1 MSNSVSNRLTEVI
14 REGIQEESHVS
25 SRHPHWSRLSE
36 VGTEL
41 WLDTGDM
48 EVAGRLWSSEFTALT
63 TNNTL
68 LNKEIQKGI
77 YDRWIPEVA
86 EAIRQDQPEIDQHNL
101 ILEIAFALNARHA
114 LRLVERFGAD
124 VSVELHTDLAHDV
137 ERSISYGQR
146 YHALSPE
153 NFIVKVPLTAE
164 GLVAARHL
172 VEEGIRV
179 NFTLGF
185 SARQNVLIACVAQ
198 PHYCNVFM
206 GRLNAYS
213 SDEKLGDGRWVG
225 EKASLASQNAIAR
238 LRSEFGSRTRQIGA
252 SMRTGAQVATLAGS
266 DIYTMP
272 PGVVENFLDDLP
284 ALETIANRVSE
295 VYEPTWNADVN
306 PSREGLDTLW
316 DVPADFE
323 ATCREIGSWP
333 VAQLTPAAILE
344 ALSAAGHGSVLPKLD
359 PSRIQMIVEAGK
371 MPKRSQWVDA
381 LASGEVGLDALF
393 TLAGLHSFAA
403 DQAALDERILK
414 QLG

>member
-1 MSNSVSNRLTEVI
+1 MSQAVSNRLTDVI
-14 REGIQEESHVS
+14 CEGISEESHTS
-25 SRHPHWSRLSE
+25 AAHPHWTRLSE

-48 EVAGRLWSSEFTALT
+48 DVAAKLWSHEFTALT

-68 LNKEIQKGI
+68 LNKEIQKGL

-86 EAIRQDQPEIDQHNL
+86 EAIREDQPGIGPRDL

-114 LRLVERFGAD
+114 LRLVQRFGAD

-137 ERSISYGQR
+137 RRSVAYGRR
-146 YHALSPE
+146 YHALCPE
-153 NFIVKVPLTAE
+153 QFIVKVPLTAE

-213 SDEKLGDGRWVG
+213 SDENLGDGSWVG
-225 EKASLASQNAIAR
+225 EKASLASQNAILR
-238 LRSEFGSRTRQIGA
+238 LRNEIGSRTRQIGA
-252 SMRTGAQVATLAGS
+252 SMRTGEQVLTLAGS

-272 PGVVENFLDDLP
+272 PGVVENFLDNLP
-284 ALETIANRVSE
+284 AVEAIEYRVSAT
-295 VYEPTWNADVN
+295 YEPAWNEGVE
-306 PSREGLDTLW
+306 PEREGLHTLW
-316 DVPADFE
+316 DVPSALE

-333 VAQLTPAAILE
+333 LDQLTPAALVE
-344 ALSAAGHGSVLPKLD
+344 ALDAAGYSSVLPQLD
-359 PSRIQMIVEAGK
+359 SERIDRIAQAGK
-371 MPKRSQWVDA
+371 MPKRAQWSEA
-381 LASGEVGLDALF
+381 LSTGEVGLDALF
-393 TLAGLHSFAA
+393 TLAGLYSFAA